1 MDTDQI
7 NEIIKIIIVDYWFIF
22 LPIIILSIII
32 SHYFNKKRFKEED
45 ILLNKMGFNRT
56 TESLKLSIPSKGWF
70 GGKNINPIISEKYPH
85 ILIYLREIS
94 QGEGGVHQTRIGG
107 L

>member
-45 ILLNKMGFNRT
+45 
-56 TESLKLSIPSKGWF
+56 
-70 GGKNINPIISEKYPH
+70 EK
-85 ILIYLREIS
+85 E
-94 QGEGGVHQTRIGG
+94 
-107 L
+107 